1 MLDLEDC
8 FKSYKEQCVSED
20 DEEMDWMH
28 INTIQWLGN
37 GQVLLSSRETST
49 IIFIDDL
56 YENPQVKYM
65 IGEESFWENTEYKDL
80 LLERMKAV
88 NHFQTREVSIL

>member
-1 MLDLEDC
+1 
-8 FKSYKEQCVSED
+8 
-20 DEEMDWMH
+20 MH

-80 LLERMKAV
+80 LLEKDESSQS
-88 NHFQTREVSIL
+88 FQTREVSIL